1 MILVYGFLSE
11 SSSVDQEKALLALHV
26 VGQIL
31 QAFWKSSTV
40 S

>member
-11 SSSVDQEKALLALHV
+11 SSVDQEKALPALHV

-31 QAFWKSSTV
+31 QAFWKSSTL